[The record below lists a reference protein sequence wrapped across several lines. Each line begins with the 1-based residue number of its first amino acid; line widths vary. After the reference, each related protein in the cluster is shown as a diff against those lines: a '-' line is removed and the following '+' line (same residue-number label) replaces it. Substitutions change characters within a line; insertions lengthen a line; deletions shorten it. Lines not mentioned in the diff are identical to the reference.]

1 MNKLSKDEIVVVSG
15 LPRSGTSLV
24 MALLQQAGLP
34 LLMDDHRSP
43 DDDNRGGYFEYK
55 HIKNLRVSSKCV
67 KLARGKGVKVV
78 SPLLQFLPDCEKYR
92 IILMLRNCEE
102 IYASQQVMLQ
112 NRGFAKRENGEAVI
126 GALSNQIHEV
136 QIWLQEQK
144 NMLVHTI
151 NYSQLVFEPFVECSG
166 LCRFL
171 GLNENLVESMVGLV
185 DPDNYRQRL

>member
-1 MNKLSKDEIVVVSG
+1 MDRILNEEVVVVSG

-24 MALLQQAGLP
+24 MALLQQAGFP
-34 LLMDDHRSP
+34 LLMDDHRLP

-55 HIKNLRVSSKCV
+55 PVKNLRVSSECI

-78 SPLLQFLPDCEKYR
+78 SPLLQHLPSREEYR

-112 NRGFAKRENGEAVI
+112 NRGFTKRENREAVI
-126 GALSNQIHEV
+126 GALSNQIREV
-136 QIWLQEQK
+136 KIWLKEQK

-151 NYSQLVFEPFVECSG
+151 NYSQLVFEPFAECSG

-185 DPDNYRQRL
+185 EPDHYRQRI